1 MQPITRWHRSVIGG
15 LVLGLR
21 AACVWRRRHTSDLE
35 KYGSRVGYTHIKD
48 VDGEILQ
55 TSHEQ
60 GWSSLQ
66 ALRSFIFTPLGEG
79 VVNIPAVIRALRSH
93 RYEGWL
99 VIEQDTTP
107 EDPTAIGRKNRLY
120 LEGLLQSES

>member
-1 MQPITRWHRSVIGG
+1 M
-15 LVLGLR
+15 
-21 AACVWRRRHTSDLE
+21 LE

-48 VDGEILQ
+48 VDGKILQ

-60 GWSSLQ
+60 GWSFLE
-66 ALRSFIFTPLGEG
+66 ALRHFIFTPLNEG
-79 VVNIPAVIRALRSH
+79 VANIPAVIQALRRH

-107 EDPTAIGRKNRLY
+107 ENPTAIARKNRLY
-120 LEGLLQSES
+120 LEELLQSES